1 MENNNKRI
9 IVGMSGGVDSSVAAL
24 LLKEQGYDVIGVFM
38 KNWDEKDDEGLCTVV
53 EDYDDMR
60 RVCDQIGIR
69 YYSVNFVKEYW
80 DRVFTYFLE
89 EYKKGR
95 TPNPDV
101 MCNKEIK
108 FKAFLEYSMKVGAS
122 HMATGHYARVDFHDG
137 EYRLL
142 RGLDSNKDQTYFL
155 CMLSQ
160 EALSKTLFPIGHLN
174 KSEVR
179 AIAAKHKLKTADKKD
194 STGVCFIGERNF
206 RKFLNNYLPAKSGLM
221 KTVEGEIIG
230 KHEGLMHYTIGQR
243 KGLGIGGRGTG
254 EPWFV
259 VDKDVKNNILYV
271 AQGENNPIAFT
282 EALEASSLNWISKK
296 KLPETFTCTAKF
308 RYRQPDQGVK
318 VQLRE
323 DNTCLVTF
331 DVPQRGIAPGQA
343 VVFYQGEVCLGGGI
357 IEKGIKKL

>member
-1 MENNNKRI
+1 MMNDNKRI

-24 LLKEQGYDVIGVFM
+24 LLKEQGYEVIGVFM
-38 KNWDEKDDEGLCTVV
+38 KNWDEKDDDGVCTVV

-80 DRVFTYFLE
+80 DRVFSYFLE

-122 HMATGHYARVDFHDG
+122 HMATGHYARVDFNDG

-142 RGLDSNKDQTYFL
+142 RGLDSNKDQSYFL
-155 CMLSQ
+155 CMLNQ
-160 EALSKTLFPIGHLN
+160 NALSKTLFPIGHLN
-174 KSEVR
+174 KKEVR
-179 AIAAKHKLKTADKKD
+179 EIAAKHGLQTANKKD

-206 RKFLNNYLPAKSGLM
+206 NKFLNNYLPAKGGEI
-221 KTVEGEIIG
+221 KTVEGEVIG
-230 KHEGLMHYTIGQR
+230 RHEGLMHYTIGQR

-259 VDKDVKNNILYV
+259 VEKDLKKNILYV
-271 AQGENNPIAFT
+271 AQGEKYQLGFQ
-282 EALEASSLNWISKK
+282 
-296 KLPETFTCTAKF
+296 KL
-308 RYRQPDQGVK
+308 
-318 VQLRE
+318 
-323 DNTCLVTF
+323 
-331 DVPQRGIAPGQA
+331 
-343 VVFYQGEVCLGGGI
+343 
-357 IEKGIKKL
+357 